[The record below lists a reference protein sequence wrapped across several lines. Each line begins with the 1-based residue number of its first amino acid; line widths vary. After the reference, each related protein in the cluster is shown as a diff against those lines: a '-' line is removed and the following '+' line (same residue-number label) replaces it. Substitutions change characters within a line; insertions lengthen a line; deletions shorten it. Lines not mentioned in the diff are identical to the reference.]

1 MVKRITQPTFDSV
14 VKENMEDFSLNLED
28 ALKEAILQLT
38 QQGIT
43 LDNID
48 ITGGKSTDMNEL
60 KSSIDTIIQFSK
72 NQSINE
78 DTLFIALVN
87 IRKLCSSKSDNQV
100 RNKNILLREGCLYSL
115 YEILKLNCTLVT
127 TNVLETIIYL
137 TKSDGTTINA
147 FN

>member
-78 DTLFIALVN
+78 DTLFIALFN